1 MCYERND
8 TRRQLVVSLIVCLT
22 LVVVLIL
29 CNLFFSSKKTEHFIC
44 YFLAR
49 LLLTPVTF
57 VSLGYCLSK
66 VVRHLWGTSPKI
78 SELVSQYSKI
88 LTLALLSV
96 NVIIIAPY
104 IFWYMK
110 AVVRALSGNEVAM
123 TFPHIWLY
131 SDVAKFF
138 LDVMYKAA
146 AIYIVP
152 GFVLG
157 IFPFTKRNDS
167 RDLPGD

>member
-57 VSLGYCLSK
+57 VSLGYCLSTTTYPSS
-66 VVRHLWGTSPKI
+66 W
-78 SELVSQYSKI
+78 
-88 LTLALLSV
+88 
-96 NVIIIAPY
+96 PY
-104 IFWYMK
+104 IYNGSPHLGAHFEVT
-110 AVVRALSGNEVAM
+110 ATRASGESQTRTVGASV
-123 TFPHIWLY
+123 F
-131 SDVAKFF
+131 
-138 LDVMYKAA
+138 
-146 AIYIVP
+146 
-152 GFVLG
+152 
-157 IFPFTKRNDS
+157 
-167 RDLPGD
+167 